1 MVQSEEDNLDSSE
14 TTASISYISTSSASS
29 RAHPRTSLFL
39 ENLHDAN
46 DDFNAEQMAMATV
59 SYENTSRGEGFTVY
73 INNERYSRI
82 MSASTSSSSS
92 IKSSPIAQF
101 RTIQDHNVP
110 TNTVDPVWLRRVN
123 EESSPTRNATP
134 SQTVTVR
141 PERALNSPS
150 SQRLSCALTIST
162 SVLMGEDIEESPL
175 ERESNRAVS
184 SIYSSLVIRG
194 NDEPKSGTPRRP
206 TPTFQPNET
215 MENSFLSY
223 QYDETLEP
231 SVAEAVK
238 LTKNRNPDVNYISSR
253 SGEGQN
259 ENQSQYELTDESKFI
274 PHKFKIPEKT
284 ASIVSSASDEFNS
297 PGAPNTATRAMKIPQ
312 SPSLIGNLLIP
323 LHNSDS
329 SNGSSPSD
337 CRGPS
342 RENIFRSKSTY
353 NTSSS
358 LEEEG
363 PPIGVPSIPVLRSV
377 SGPSRWGKTPLRV
390 DSGRST
396 KSEPFSPYGGPKT
409 PSPLSK
415 VNNKRK
421 GASEHEHFIVLA
433 PIKSQSTQQLVDE
446 KPIIEIPGRSVRREI
461 QEKTDTTKRDG
472 GGVEDMDLEAR
483 MPIQHIDTA
492 SIHSF
497 DSGQS
502 GFKDVYSVG
511 SIVMVIICCIV
522 VPPLFFIIGCGP
534 RSKMVSDYRLM
545 RLIMNKEHR
554 VALLQG
560 FIWDVDLRWFRTL
573 CLILGAAE
581 TMMVMAGIA
590 IGFGVGI
597 TQE

>member
-1 MVQSEEDNLDSSE
+1 MVQSDEDNLDSSD

-29 RAHPRTSLFL
+29 RAQPRTSLFL

-46 DDFNAEQMAMATV
+46 DDLNAEQLALATV

-92 IKSSPIAQF
+92 SKSSSIVQF
-101 RTIQDHNVP
+101 RDSQDNNIP
-110 TNTVDPVWLRRVN
+110 TNTVDPAWLRRVN
-123 EESSPTRNATP
+123 KEASPTRNETP
-134 SQTVTVR
+134 SQTVAVR
-141 PERALNSPS
+141 PERVLTSPS

-175 ERESNRAVS
+175 ERESNRVTS
-184 SIYSSLVIRG
+184 SLYSLVIRG
-194 NDEPKSGTPRRP
+194 NDEPKGETPRRP

-215 MENSFLSY
+215 MENSFISY
-223 QYDETLEP
+223 QYDDTLEP
-231 SVAEAVK
+231 SVEKAIK
-238 LTKNRNPDVNYISSR
+238 LTKNRTSDVNYISPHR
-253 SGEGQN
+253 GEGQD
-259 ENQSQYELTDESKFI
+259 QYKLVAESMFI

-284 ASIVSSASDEFNS
+284 VSTVSSASEEFHS
-297 PGAPNTATRAMKIPQ
+297 PSGPNTATRMMKIPQ

-323 LHNSDS
+323 SHNSNS
-329 SNGSSPSD
+329 SNESSPKE
-337 CRGPS
+337 CIGPS
-342 RENIFRSKSTY
+342 NENIFCSKSTY
-353 NTSSS
+353 NASSS

-390 DSGRST
+390 ESGRST
-396 KSEPFSPYGGPKT
+396 KSEPFSPFGGPKT
-409 PSPLSK
+409 PSPLSR
-415 VNNKRK
+415 VNNKYK
-421 GASEHEHFIVLA
+421 GAPEHEQLIVLA
-433 PIKSQSTQQLVDE
+433 PIKSQSTQPFVDE
-446 KPIIEIPGRSVRREI
+446 KPIIEIPSRSARRDI
-461 QEKTDTTKRDG
+461 QKKTDNTKRDG
-472 GGVEDMDLEAR
+472 GGVESMDLEAR

-502 GFKDVYSVG
+502 RFKDVYSIA
-511 SIVMVIICCIV
+511 SILIVIMCCIV
-522 VPPLFFIIGCGP
+522 VPPLFFIIGCGS
-534 RSKMVSDYRLM
+534 RNKMVSDYRLM

-560 FIWDVDLRWFRTL
+560 FIWDVNLRWFRTL
-573 CLILGAAE
+573 CLALGAAE
-581 TMMVMAGIA
+581 TMVVMAGIA